1 MEGEEK
7 RGRTLM
13 SPLTSEIR
21 ILRPM
26 RGAGGSETSEI
37 VGDSW
42 VTQMR
47 ESHCEFDKRADAR
60 AVEDHVE

>member
-1 MEGEEK
+1 
-7 RGRTLM
+7 M